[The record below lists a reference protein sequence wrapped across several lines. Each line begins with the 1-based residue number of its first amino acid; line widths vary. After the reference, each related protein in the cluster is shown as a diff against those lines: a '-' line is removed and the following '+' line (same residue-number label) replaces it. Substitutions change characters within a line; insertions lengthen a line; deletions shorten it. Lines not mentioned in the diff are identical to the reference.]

1 MEENT
6 IADSIAVG
14 VPRNPKKALA
24 AIKASNGIAV
34 NVSDQDIFAA
44 MRLLGRTTGVF
55 GEPAGVAA
63 LAGVIRARQMN
74 LIPKNCS
81 VVYVVTGNG
90 LKDVA
95 NGIQAAGEPKLVD
108 PDIDLEQLL

>member
-6 IADSIAVG
+6 VADSIAVG
-14 VPRNPKKALA
+14 QPRTPKKALA
-24 AIKASNGIAV
+24 AIRSSDGIAV
-34 NVSDQDIFAA
+34 NVSDEEIFAA
-44 MRLLGRTTGVF
+44 MRLLGKTCGVF

-81 VVYVVTGNG
+81 VAYVVTGNG

-95 NGIQAAGEPKLVD
+95 NGIKAAGEPRMVS